1 MELLDE
7 KYPDYRN
14 LLNEYFDGMMLFEI
28 SNRNVWDKANKDT
41 EGLGEFFESHRGDYT
56 WNEPR
61 FKGYVIYAANDSI
74 ENEIKKMIQVTGR
87 DSLFQTLRKN
97 FKRDI
102 RIEHLL
108 VKKGEN
114 AVVDRLKF
122 GGEETTPGGK
132 LPVFFEFEGRIIEQ
146 PEEVAD
152 VRGQVTADYQAE
164 LEKQWVAMLKDRY
177 KVKINKKVLRK
188 VKQL

>member
-1 MELLDE
+1 M
-7 KYPDYRN
+7 
-14 LLNEYFDGMMLFEI
+14 
-28 SNRNVWDKANKDT
+28 
-41 EGLGEFFESHRGDYT
+41 
-56 WNEPR
+56 
-61 FKGYVIYAANDSI
+61 
-74 ENEIKKMIQVTGR
+74 
-87 DSLFQTLRKN
+87 
-97 FKRDI
+97 
-102 RIEHLL
+102 
-108 VKKGEN
+108 
-114 AVVDRLKF
+114 KF